1 MNKVNPEKGNN
12 IPEKRSR
19 MSNLELLRCIA
30 MMMVVVL
37 HYLGKGKILSALTEP
52 MPGSYEVV
60 AWILEVFCIVAV
72 NAYMLISGYFL
83 CTSTFKLSRLLT
95 LYLQL
100 WVYSV
105 GVGAVGILTGIF
117 PLAEVEIH
125 DLLTLIF
132 PVSMG
137 HYWFLT
143 AYIYM
148 YLFLPFIGGM
158 VQKMS
163 KKQMQLALGFLL
175 FFFCIL
181 KSILPIR
188 LEMDGQGY
196 DCIWYL
202 CVFLTAAYIRRF
214 GMGIVNSW
222 KKSTCLY
229 VISCLIIF
237 GVTMGLHQFYL
248 HTGSLGRMIKIS
260 LEYNH
265 VLTFL
270 ASLGL
275 FGIFLHVK
283 VPESFGKII
292 NRIAPYTLG
301 VYLLHENLTLR
312 YAWQN
317 WFGADKVNSIPG
329 LLWSTVCAVVIVF
342 VAGVILDMVRARI
355 MRGLHVLFSK
365 MGIYQRLVSVVER
378 IDKSL

>member
-1 MNKVNPEKGNN
+1 MNKGNPQNGNN
-12 IPEKRSR
+12 ISEKRSR

-37 HYLGKGKILSALTEP
+37 HYLGKGKILSSLTEP

-72 NAYMLISGYFL
+72 NVYMLISGYFL
-83 CTSTFKLSRLLT
+83 STSTFKLSRLVT

-132 PVSMG
+132 PISMG

-148 YLFLPFIGGM
+148 YLFLPFIGGA

-163 KKQMQLALGFLL
+163 KKQMQLALGLLL

-181 KSILPIR
+181 KSILPVR

-214 GMGIVNSW
+214 GMGMVNSW

-248 HTGSLGRMIKIS
+248 HTGSLGRMIKVS

-265 VLTFL
+265 ALTFL

-329 LLWSTVCAVVIVF
+329 LLLSTVCAVAIVF
-342 VAGVILDMVRARI
+342 VAGIILDMVRARI
-355 MRGLHVLFSK
+355 MKGLHGLFGK
-365 MGIYQRLVSVVER
+365 MGTDYEKRKGFR
-378 IDKSL
+378 RK